1 MKIITRDWIRDDIIL
16 HADINKQAD
25 VLINTYTKQDFCEF
39 INYWKLKLLS
49 HGAKRGDKIGTCII
63 PSDIHSTAIKFA
75 AFELGMSL
83 VVLHR
88 PNNEKECQSPKS
100 NCHLPLD
107 FLIFFTSYLASPILS
122 TAMKHYRNNSKVVLS
137 YGPIEWETQRK
148 KFRTTEESPI
158 LAQPGDIA
166 LLCNSS
172 GTTGT
177 PKLIAHS
184 HEYLYDLSSNNGKE
198 LGYEPDDHYLH
209 LSSLNHGATLAL
221 VLPSYRICKN
231 HYFYNS
237 IAGKGRLPG
246 DQQYDEYHRF
256 VDDCVKHGITRI
268 FCTHGGVLDEIINH
282 MANRDIKLPNTSV
295 MILSF
300 ISPEWCKTI
309 KEGSLKSISSPFG
322 CSEVCG
328 PVFMTWLNA
337 DNIDNFN
344 PRYLGMPTTQSFY
357 KTRIAD
363 GRIYTATPYTDEIVF
378 DDIVDEKPDGYY
390 FVSKNRLQKINDID
404 INPLDVIEIVEK
416 YTTRYQFE
424 IYIDEVY
431 NQLFILTS
439 DVVAYGQAT
448 YIKKEIDTFYH
459 GNVTVTDII
468 LEPELYEAT
477 ISNKADKDKL
487 AGIVERYRL
496 TFQKNTL

>member
-1 MKIITRDWIRDDIIL
+1 MKIITRDWIRDDIVL
-16 HADINKQAD
+16 YADVKRAD
-25 VLINTYTKQDFCEF
+25 VLVNTYTKQDLCEF

-49 HGAKRGDKIGTCII
+49 HGAKRGDKIGTCIM

-88 PNNEKECQSPKS
+88 PNNEKECVSPKS

-107 FLIFFTSYLASPILS
+107 FLIFFTSYLASPVLA
-122 TAMKHYRNNSKVVLS
+122 TAMKHYQKNSKVVLG

-184 HEYLYDLSSNNGKE
+184 HEFLYDLSSVNGKD
-198 LGYEPDDHYLH
+198 LGYDPEDRYLH

-221 VLPSYRICKN
+221 VLPSYKICKY

-237 IAGKGRLPG
+237 IAGKGRSPG
-246 DQQYDEYHRF
+246 DQQYDEYERF
-256 VDDCVKHGITRI
+256 VNDCVKHGITNI

-282 MANRDIKLPNTSV
+282 MANRNIKLPNTNV

-309 KEGSLKSISSPFG
+309 KEGSLKSICSPFG
-322 CSEVCG
+322 CSELCG
-328 PVFMTWLNA
+328 PVFMSWLNS
-337 DNIDNFN
+337 DNVDTFN
-344 PRYLGMPTTQSFY
+344 PRYLGMPTTGFY
-357 KTRIAD
+357 RTIVTN
-363 GRIYTATPYTDEIVF
+363 GHIYTSTSYKGIVKF
-378 DDIVDEKPDGYY
+378 DDIVEEKPNGYY

-404 INPLDVIEIVEK
+404 INPLDIIEIVEK

-424 IYIDEVY
+424 IYIDEIY
-431 NQLFILTS
+431 NQLFVLTS
-439 DVVAYGQAT
+439 DKNVYEQKEK
-448 YIKKEIDTFYH
+448 IKAEIDSFYQE
-459 GNVTVTDII
+459 NVTVTDII

-487 AGIVERYRL
+487 AGIVERFRL
-496 TFQKNTL
+496 TSQKNSI